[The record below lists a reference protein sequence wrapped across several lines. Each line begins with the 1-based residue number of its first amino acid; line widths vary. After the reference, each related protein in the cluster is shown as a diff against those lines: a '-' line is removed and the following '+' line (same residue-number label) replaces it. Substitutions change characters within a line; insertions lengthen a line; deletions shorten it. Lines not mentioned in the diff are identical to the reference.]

1 MCALLQIEAICIKI
15 FFNSVKVIQLLYGIQ
30 GSEPL
35 SLKLLFNCSISD
47 LVYGRGWLA
56 FQVVKNLHVSLVSAP
71 KTIWRLISKKSLFR
85 KWAVVIVSCFSDR
98 DYFSFTIYW
107 LQTQLSYASIISIVC
122 FVLYINQTDILKLL
136 WLVWNIFVLYGVVN
150 PLKFISWD
158 KWCPWLLRSTE
169 KTFGPEKNANFL
181 AWIFY
186 VFKCRH
192 CVIGA
197 CCRRYT
203 FNVLFCIF

>member
-15 FFNSVKVIQLLYGIQ
+15 FFNSVKIIQLLYRIQ

-56 FQVVKNLHVSLVSAP
+56 FQVVKNLHVSLVSAS
-71 KTIWRLISKKSLFR
+71 KTIWRLISKKKSLFR

-98 DYFSFTIYW
+98 DYLSFTIYR
-107 LQTQLSYASIISIVC
+107 LQTQLSFQS
-122 FVLYINQTDILKLL
+122 FVLFLTLIKRISWKLL
-136 WLVWNIFVLYGVVN
+136 WLVWNAFVLYGVVN

-203 FNVLFCIF
+203 F